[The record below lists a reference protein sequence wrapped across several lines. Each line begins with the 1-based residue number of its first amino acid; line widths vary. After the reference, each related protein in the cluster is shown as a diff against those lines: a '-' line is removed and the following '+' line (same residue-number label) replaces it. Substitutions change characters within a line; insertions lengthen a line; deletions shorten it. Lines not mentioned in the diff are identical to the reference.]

1 MSKAPT
7 ILALD
12 TSTDACSVALLSA
25 EGCVQRFEQ
34 AARQHTKRL
43 LPMVDDVLAEAQ
55 LTLNDVDCIAYGAGP
70 GSFTGLRICLGVV
83 QGLAFSV
90 NKPVVGVSTLGAMAL
105 QAAEEY
111 EVSRC
116 HVIQDARMSECYE
129 GIWERVGDTVIPVL
143 SDRLISPDQIE
154 VFTADEV
161 IIGTGFEMINDA
173 QRRSAGTKFKGQID
187 PQAAFIARL
196 AVEAFVRGD
205 ADLADDVEPVYLR
218 NEVSWKKRVKLVDQ
232 FKSS

>member
-1 MSKAPT
+1 MSKVPT

-43 LPMVDDVLAEAQ
+43 LPMVDDVLEEAQ
-55 LTLNDVDCIAYGAGP
+55 LSLKDVDCIAYGAGP

-90 NKPVVGVSTLGAMAL
+90 DKPVVGVSTLGAMAL
-105 QAAEEY
+105 QAIEAHQ
-111 EVSRC
+111 VSRC

-129 GIWERVGDTVIPVL
+129 GIWERAGDVVSPVQA
-143 SDRLISPDQIE
+143 DRLISPEQIE
-154 VFTADEV
+154 IFAADEV
-161 IIGTGFEMINDA
+161 IVGSGVAMLPAEQQQLAEQVFE
-173 QRRSAGTKFKGQID
+173 GEID
-187 PQAAFIARL
+187 PQASYISRL
-196 AVEAFVRGD
+196 AVAPFLRGEAK
-205 ADLADDVEPVYLR
+205 LADDVEPVYLR

-232 FKSS
+232 FKQS

>member
-1 MSKAPT
+1 MSTVPT

-12 TSTDACSVALLSA
+12 TSTDACSVALLRE

-55 LTLNDVDCIAYGAGP
+55 LSLKDIDCIAYGAGP

-90 NKPVVGVSTLGAMAL
+90 DKPVVGVSTLGAMAL
-105 QAAEEY
+105 QAIEEHD
-111 EVSRC
+111 VSRC

-129 GIWERVGDTVIPVL
+129 GIWERAADVVSPAQP
-143 SDRLISPDQIE
+143 DRLISPDQIDI
-154 VFTADEV
+154 FAADEV
-161 IIGTGFEMINDA
+161 IVGSGFAMLAPERQQLA
-173 QRRSAGTKFKGQID
+173 EQVFKGEVD
-187 PQAAFIARL
+187 PQASYIARL
-196 AVEAFVRGD
+196 AVAPFLRGEAK
-205 ADLADDVEPVYLR
+205 LADDVEPVYLR

-232 FKSS
+232 FKQS